1 MGLLSEVL
9 LFPVM
14 GPVHGLSFI
23 LRQIQQQ
30 AEEEWL
36 DEGKI
41 QTQLMQLG
49 LQYDLG
55 EITESDYLAQ
65 ETALLE
71 RLSEIREYKEL
82 LAQETEEQYAL
93 EAGDLEGEVTEE
105 EEGAKDDMR
114 RQESEFS
121 S

>member
-9 LFPVM
+9 LFPVL

-41 QTQLMQLG
+41 QNQLMQLG

-71 RLSEIREYKEL
+71 RLSEIREYKEV
-82 LAQETEEQYAL
+82 LAQETEEQYAM
-93 EAGDLEGEVTEE
+93 EAGDVEGEVIEE
-105 EEGAKDDMR
+105 KGASDDMR
-114 RQESEFS
+114 RQENEFS

>member
-41 QTQLMQLG
+41 QNQLMQLG

-71 RLSEIREYKEL
+71 RLSEIREYKES

-93 EAGDLEGEVTEE
+93 EAGDVEGEMMEE
-105 EEGAKDDMR
+105 EAGARDDMR
-114 RQESEFS
+114 RQESEF
-121 S
+121 